1 LPYRLLLRQQ
11 QQPLPPALANPQQQP
26 PANLNPTINVTNA
39 TDSSH
44 LPKFDLPDF
53 DGNILMWNAFWDVF
67 EVEKH
72 QKTKYSNAT

>member
-1 LPYRLLLRQQ
+1 LLRQQ

-26 PANLNPTINVTNA
+26 PANLNLTINVTTA

-44 LPKFDLPDF
+44 LSKFDLPDF

-72 QKTKYSNAT
+72 QKTKYSNIPSLHP